1 VKEVPMSDVR
11 FKYIF
16 SKEYNPVYINGA
28 YGGIGPRGELIVN
41 FYLERSPVP
50 NEEVRNILQNGVIG
64 EQVKVEPL
72 DLQETIIRYI
82 DSGIVMN
89 YETAK
94 VIHEWL
100 GSHIKQMESI
110 KK

>member
-1 VKEVPMSDVR
+1 MPDVR

-16 SKEYNPVYINGA
+16 PKEYNPVYINGA
-28 YGGIGPRGELIVN
+28 YGGIGPRGELVIN

-50 NEEVRNILQNGVIG
+50 NEEVRNLRENGSIG
-64 EQVKVEPL
+64 EQVKVEPS
-72 DLQETIIRYI
+72 DLQDTIVRYI
-82 DSGIVMN
+82 DSGVVMN

-100 GSHIKQMESI
+100 GKHIQLMETI

>member
-1 VKEVPMSDVR
+1 MSDVR
-11 FKYIF
+11 FKYVF

-28 YGGIGPRGELIVN
+28 YGGIGPRGELAIN

-50 NEEVRNILQNGVIG
+50 NEEVRNLLEDGSIG
-64 EQVKVEPL
+64 DQVKLEPPN
-72 DLQETIIRYI
+72 LQETIIRYI
-82 DSGIVMN
+82 DTGVIIN

-94 VIHEWL
+94 ILHKWL
-100 GSHIKQMESI
+100 GTNIKLMETM

>member
-1 VKEVPMSDVR
+1 MSDLR

-28 YGGIGPRGELIVN
+28 YGGIGPRGELAIN

-50 NEEVRNILQNGVIG
+50 NEEVRNLQENGSIG
-64 EQVKVEPL
+64 DQVKVEPP
-72 DLQETIIRYI
+72 DLKETIIRYI
-82 DSGIVMN
+82 DSGVVMN

-94 VIHEWL
+94 VIHAWL
-100 GSHIKQMESI
+100 GEHIRLMETI